1 MVLKKDLMSF
11 CLWLGGTL
19 KLTEF
24 LVVYALLEGFVA
36 SKCSERGNFFKRL
49 YVSTASGSDGHRSS
63 QAEVDG
69 KILAFRVGLMKY
81 VSLRQETCLEHTTH

>member
-36 SKCSERGNFFKRL
+36 SKCSERGNF
-49 YVSTASGSDGHRSS
+49 SNASM
-63 QAEVDG
+63 
-69 KILAFRVGLMKY
+69 FRQ
-81 VSLRQETCLEHTTH
+81 RQEVMATVPRRLKLMAKS